1 MSRGLNV
8 SNLSVTIGAQAIVA
22 DVTLAAEPGAITG
35 LIGPNGAGKSTLLR
49 AVLGLVPQASGA
61 VTFDGADLLAMSR
74 RARAQ
79 FTAFVEQNSATDARL
94 TAREVVG
101 LGRIPF
107 QSLWQATPSPKDESE
122 IDAALA
128 AVEMSGFGNRLYHV
142 LSGGEQQRVQI
153 ARALAQQPRLLLLDE
168 PTSHL
173 DIHAQL
179 VTLDLMARRARAGAT
194 ILLALHDLNLAAAFC
209 DSLVVLHAGRVI
221 AAGPPEQVLTPA
233 LLRQV
238 YGVDAT
244 LLRHPISGRPLIA
257 YDLTGSAPSPG

>member
-1 MSRGLNV
+1 
-8 SNLSVTIGAQAIVA
+8 
-22 DVTLAAEPGAITG
+22 
-35 LIGPNGAGKSTLLR
+35 
-49 AVLGLVPQASGA
+49 
-61 VTFDGADLLAMSR
+61 
-74 RARAQ
+74 
-79 FTAFVEQNSATDARL
+79 
-94 TAREVVG
+94 
-101 LGRIPF
+101 
-107 QSLWQATPSPKDESE
+107 
-122 IDAALA
+122 
-128 AVEMSGFGNRLYHV
+128 V